1 MARLL
6 KTFWWMGLVALGVPT
21 AWGYAL
27 IGPSAGYPGIP
38 AGFGDAWEVP
48 TIGYNPLPGNG
59 LQTGPKNIGEE
70 YRRNT
75 PVMYYTCDA
84 NFDDYFGSNGVY
96 AVDQAFA
103 IFNSLTNVSSYS
115 LQLTEFPLE
124 ATSINTTAEALGLTD
139 LKSFTMATMM
149 EQLGLAEPV
158 RYIWDI
164 HNRVVPT
171 GNPPCPAGE
180 VYLLVQRN
188 FDPVPSAPNQ
198 LQYSS
203 FVNGT
208 LYSYVIGEACTGPN
222 PLAQALPFAVDPTA
236 DTFTAVADA
245 LTVADLGTFFT
256 SLTRDDV
263 GGFRYLIGTNN
274 LNVESTGPNT
284 FTFVTNNNSQV
295 FFGTN
300 LALLSAQALT
310 NDAVTLATLFPN
322 IVITATSNTFSNVWV
337 TNLTAYFTNY
347 PLDPIGTPP
356 HVAFAT
362 NRTVTVQTL
371 FHHTFANVFSVQAV
385 PGGFITAPLSQI
397 PAPTLA
403 FTTSLTNIVV
413 VTNPPL
419 SPPGTFTIATNSS
432 SKTYLTNANVGEV
445 LILPTNFCQTAILGA
460 QLTNVIPSTNVVVTL
475 TNTAATSNV
484 VGSII
489 SFTASRVDYFT
500 NHAFVV
506 LPITCPTNTTGLRQG
521 IEKMTFIR
529 RDFDSL
535 LSRFFVPITNEYI
548 LTTVTNNALLRQ
560 RVRRVVTTP
569 DFVFSAADLVPGP
582 AVDPFLP
589 NFFARNLNFNL
600 ANIYPGLAGPGTIET
615 PTTIT
620 FNKSTPVFQNPLAV
634 GSVPYEEGSQI
645 LLQPTWGSFDGT
657 TNAPIVY
664 PNGTSINDLMTQIL
678 VQVTPPYLAEGRVG
692 LTYNQQIQ
700 VQSSTS
706 TFVGPFTFSLSP
718 GSTPLPPGLGMDST
732 GHISGIPSTDGFY
745 DFLIRITDSQGVTI
759 DRSVAIKV
767 NP

>member
-1 MARLL
+1 
-6 KTFWWMGLVALGVPT
+6 
-21 AWGYAL
+21 
-27 IGPSAGYPGIP
+27 
-38 AGFGDAWEVP
+38 
-48 TIGYNPLPGNG
+48 
-59 LQTGPKNIGEE
+59 
-70 YRRNT
+70 
-75 PVMYYTCDA
+75 MYYTCDA
-84 NFDDYFGSNGVY
+84 NFFDYFGSNGVY

-115 LQLTEFPLE
+115 QQLTEFPLE
-124 ATSINTTAEALGLTD
+124 ATSINGTAEALGLTD
-139 LKSFTMATMM
+139 LKSMTMTMMM
-149 EQLGLAEPV
+149 EQLGLAGPT
-158 RYIWDI
+158 RYIWNI
-164 HNRVVPT
+164 HNRVIPQ
-171 GNPPCPAGE
+171 GNPPCPQGE

-188 FDPVPSAPNQ
+188 LDPVPSAPNQ

-203 FVNGT
+203 YVNGT
-208 LYSYVIGEACTGPN
+208 LYTYAIGEACTGPN

-245 LTVADLGTFFT
+245 ISLQNLGAFFT

-284 FTFVTNNNSQV
+284 FAFVTNNNSQV

-300 LALLSAQALT
+300 FQLFAAQALT
-310 NDAVTLATLFPN
+310 NDPVTLATLFPN
-322 IVITATSNTFSNVWV
+322 LVITATTNSFSNVWT
-337 TNLTAYFTNY
+337 TNITAYFTNY
-347 PLDPIGTPP
+347 PFDPVGTPP
-356 HVAFAT
+356 HIAFAT

-371 FHHTFANVFSVQAV
+371 FHYTFGNVFRVQAV
-385 PGGFITAPLSQI
+385 PGGFITVPLTQI
-397 PAPTLA
+397 PAPTPG

-413 VTNPPL
+413 VTNKPL
-419 SPPGTFTIATNSS
+419 SPPGTFTIVTNSS
-432 SKTYLTNANVGEV
+432 SKTYITNGNFGEI
-445 LILPTNFCQTAILGA
+445 LILPTNFCEVAILGT
-460 QLTNVIPSTNVVVTL
+460 QLTNVIPTTNIVVTA
-475 TNTAATSNV
+475 TNATAGSNV

-506 LPITCPTNTTGLRQG
+506 LPITCETNTTSLRQG

-535 LSRFFVPITNEYI
+535 LSRFFAPITNEYI

-582 AVDPFLP
+582 AVDPFAP
-589 NFFARNLNFNL
+589 NSFARNINFNM

-615 PTTIT
+615 PTTLT
-620 FNKSTPVFQNPLAV
+620 FNKSTPVFVNPLTV
-634 GSVPYEEGSQI
+634 GSVPYEEGGQT
-645 LLQPTWGSFDGT
+645 LLLAWGSFDGT

-692 LTYNQQIQ
+692 LTYHQQSRCK
-700 VQSSTS
+700 VRLRPSS
-706 TFVGPFTFSLSP
+706 GRSLLVCHRDQRRCRP
-718 GSTPLPPGLGMDST
+718 VWALTVP
-732 GHISGIPSTDGFY
+732 
-745 DFLIRITDSQGVTI
+745 
-759 DRSVAIKV
+759 AIFPAFPAQMV
-767 NP
+767 FMIF